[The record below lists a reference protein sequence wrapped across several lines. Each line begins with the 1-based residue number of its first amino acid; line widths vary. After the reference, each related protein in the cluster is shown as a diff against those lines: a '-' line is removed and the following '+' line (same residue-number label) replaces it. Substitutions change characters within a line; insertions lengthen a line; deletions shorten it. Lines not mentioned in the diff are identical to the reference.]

1 MPIPVVCSKCQAKL
15 AAPDAAVGKAV
26 RCKCGAAVPVP
37 ASSPVPAATP
47 AAANAPRRDG
57 AKAPAAAPPQAA
69 SYLDQLTEN
78 DVKQSQVNPYAP
90 PPKASNTDAAV
101 LRQYV
106 KDNTKEA
113 KAKAASSNI
122 LLLTIF
128 NFIGFG
134 MNTLAGIGMV
144 AIAAN
149 ADQLKASLPLVAAL
163 GVIGAVMMFFF
174 AAYDLATA
182 IGLITKGAWGW
193 WLALIGLG
201 WGMSNSVFNAV
212 STFLT
217 SEEIARAIGG
227 GVGCLI
233 FLLIA
238 GSLVNF
244 LLGEDTQKKFNVKV
258 STGLGWGLALGI
270 GLVLGGALFGVGFA
284 TGLYSGAGVAAPP
297 AAAPTGAPG

>member
-1 MPIPVVCSKCQAKL
+1 MPIPVVCSKCQAQL
-15 AAPDAAVGKAV
+15 AAPDAAAGKAV

-37 ASSPVPAATP
+37 AV
-47 AAANAPRRDG
+47 ANASRG
-57 AKAPAAAPPQAA
+57 AVTKGAPVAAPQVA

-90 PPKASNTDAAV
+90 PPKVSNTDAAV
-101 LRQYV
+101 LRKYV
-106 KDNTKEA
+106 KDNNMEA

-134 MNTLAGIGMV
+134 MNTLAGVGML

-149 ADQLKASLPLVAAL
+149 AEQLKASLPLVAAL
-163 GVIGAVMMFFF
+163 GLVGAVLMFCF

-201 WGMSNSVFNAV
+201 WGMSNSVFNAA
-212 STFLT
+212 STFLI

-227 GVGCLI
+227 AVGCLI

-238 GSLVNF
+238 GSLIQF
-244 LLGEDTQKKFNVKV
+244 LLSKDTQKKFKVNVSV
-258 STGLGWGLALGI
+258 GLGWGAALGI
-270 GLVLGGALFGVGFA
+270 GLVLGGVLFGIGFA
-284 TGLYSGAGVAAPP
+284 TGIYSGVGVVAPP